1 MKIKQPKRRGEWVE
15 LRFMAAAA
23 ENDMNVTRPW
33 GDSAQYDFIVEH
45 QGRFLRIQVKSTQFF
60 DRGCYPCAVK
70 GSHWPYAENVFDF
83 LAVYILPEDLWY
95 IIPAHAFRG
104 QASVAPAAS
113 GGRLKICQMS
123 WRVGVN
129 EASAGDA
136 DRTGRGC
143 ARFQCGRDGTR
154 ARSLSRLKYA
164 EFRDDALVKRA
175 SSSG

>member
-1 MKIKQPKRRGEWVE
+1 MNEKAMKIKQPKRRGEWVE

-45 QGRFLRIQVKSTQFF
+45 QARFLRIQVKSTQFF

-70 GSHWPYAENVFDF
+70 GSHWLYAENAFDF

-104 QASVAPAAS
+104 QSSVALRPAVDDS
-113 GGRLKICQMS
+113 
-123 WRVGVN
+123 
-129 EASAGDA
+129 
-136 DRTGRGC
+136 
-143 ARFQCGRDGTR
+143 
-154 ARSLSRLKYA
+154 KYA
-164 EFRDDALVKRA
+164 EYLGAWELMKQALEIPTELEEAAPVSNAPVMEPARDPSLD
-175 SSSG
+175 